1 MIELLRPWA
10 LLALPLPILA
20 WWFLPVTAPAARIR
34 APESVLTLMRAM
46 QGKGSRK
53 VRAGI
58 PLALMTAGW
67 IALIAALA
75 APVTSLGNL
84 IRPSG
89 HDIVIAVD
97 LSASM
102 GRRDGNARETAF
114 DRFRKGIDDL
124 LGQLPPGDRAA
135 LIAFGKQAYLIAPL
149 THDTA
154 ALSAYLDELTVG
166 MPGRKTSVGVAVGL
180 ALKVFDPAVDGRRTL
195 LVLSDGED
203 NAGDLPAPDAALL
216 ASDRG
221 VVIHAVGIADA
232 EQSGGGTVL
241 RQIAETTGGTF
252 STLNDVGTLSVMQQ
266 ASDRDRPQPS
276 ALPLRRLWSSELVL
290 LAALMFLGLAVVRAR
305 QQ

>member
-34 APESVLTLMRAM
+34 APESVLTLMRVM
-46 QGKGSRK
+46 QGKGSRQ

-135 LIAFGKQAYLIAPL
+135 LIAFGEQAYLIAPL

-276 ALPLRRLWSSELVL
+276 ALPLRRLWSAELVL